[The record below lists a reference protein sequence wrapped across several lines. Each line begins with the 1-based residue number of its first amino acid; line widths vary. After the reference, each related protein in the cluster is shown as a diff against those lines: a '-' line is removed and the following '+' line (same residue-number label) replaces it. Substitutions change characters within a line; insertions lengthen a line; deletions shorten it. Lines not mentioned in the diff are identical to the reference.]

1 MQKEN
6 ASAPDR
12 LVSTGLVSGIK
23 FIQKMVTLGKKYQ
36 EADAERVRLMND
48 NTRLLRTIAR
58 LERERDK
65 AKSDFNQTKEKLEVA
80 EESLNQAL
88 SEIDNAKKAAYEE
101 GYQKGFDTTTA
112 NYVEQIPA
120 IQDQIWI
127 ACWETC
133 LTKVGVAEDSPLWTD
148 NELPSSR
155 AAASQEQEVPLEDD
169 FEQQIE
175 DFTGMEEDI
184 PSGSQAVQSPV
195 RDSNPEPINF
205 EENVTEGDV
214 TTEEPDRANSDVQN
228 LD

>member
-1 MQKEN
+1 MQKESE
-6 ASAPDR
+6 ATSDR
-12 LVSTGLVSGIK
+12 LVATGLVSGIR

-48 NTRLLRTIAR
+48 NTRLLRTVTR

-88 SEIDNAKKAAYEE
+88 SEIDTAKKAAYED

-112 NYVEQIPA
+112 NYVQQIPA
-120 IQDQIWI
+120 LQDQIWI

-155 AAASQEQEVPLEDD
+155 SAASQ
-169 FEQQIE
+169 
-175 DFTGMEEDI
+175 
-184 PSGSQAVQSPV
+184 
-195 RDSNPEPINF
+195 
-205 EENVTEGDV
+205 
-214 TTEEPDRANSDVQN
+214 
-228 LD
+228 